1 MKNTNDIAV
10 LGDENGVAVGLFM
23 LVPMFIV
30 LGQTAQRRAE
40 RWLHWMIGLGVAY
53 RAISTYSRGGF
64 LSCGIM
70 IIVFVLQSR
79 HKVRSMLAIG
89 VVSFVVVSVMPQTFW
104 DRMSTIS
111 TSTEDLAEADFSQT
125 GRIHFWRVALR
136 MVSDHP
142 LLGVG
147 HNAYNAAYDK
157 YDFSLGAYGN
167 NRSVHSVWF
176 GILAELGIPA
186 FLVYLLILGF
196 AIGGCQRV
204 VMRAKWGGVSPSLG
218 LYALALQTSFCV
230 LAVGGTFVP
239 WQYMEMLWH
248 FVGLS
253 NALYVLGRESALV
266 PAVAKKPLPASVNPA
281 FRPDRRIGEPEVAR
295 QDVPVLA
302 PGVRLLGR

>member
-1 MKNTNDIAV
+1 VRERGGRGCSARADV
-10 LGDENGVAVGLFM
+10 HR
-23 LVPMFIV
+23 
-30 LGQTAQRRAE
+30 LGQIAGGAE

-64 LSCGIM
+64 LSCGVM

-89 VVSFVVVSVMPQTFW
+89 IFSFAVVSVMPQSFW

-111 TSTEDLAEADFSQT
+111 TSQEDLAEADFSQT

-136 MVSDHP
+136 MASDHP
-142 LLGVG
+142 LLGIG
-147 HNAYNAAYDK
+147 HNAYNAAYDR
-157 YDFSLGAYGN
+157 YDFSLGAYGQ

-176 GILAELGIPA
+176 GILSELGVPA
-186 FLVYLLILGF
+186 FLVYLLILGC

-204 VMRAKWGGVSPSLG
+204 AMRAKRGVVSPSLG
-218 LYALALQTSFCV
+218 LFALALQTSFCV
-230 LAVGGTFVP
+230 LVVGGTFVP

-253 NALYVLGRESALV
+253 NAMYVLGLETAVDLCLRRSRCRLPSIQHSV
-266 PAVAKKPLPASVNPA
+266 PGKRSDSLTERHDAPCS
-281 FRPDRRIGEPEVAR
+281 R
-295 QDVPVLA
+295 QVFA
-302 PGVRLLGR
+302 HCR